1 MVIRYN
7 RRTLPYKV
15 FLALTLIVE
24 MHYFGLFTLPQGI
37 EFILYTNKAKW
48 IGALSVIV
56 ALICWNKHKSILK
69 PYIGFMK
76 KYLVVVEISIIL
88 ISFYTIIAYPKNSL
102 ITTYGFASYYLY
114 AFLAVPILYI
124 YAVEGGYEGLFRLFN
139 IIAIGMYIVTII
151 NGLSYMRTG
160 RLLSYSSLDL
170 SGELIRDGKVRLSSG
185 ALGFLMI
192 IYNVYKL
199 YCLRRSERKKIW
211 VPVISVILGF
221 LSIYF
226 TGNSRV
232 MLMTLFA
239 SVGVLIF
246 LGDGSEKKKLV
257 TIVAVIAGIVILF
270 GCGVIEKMLSSFSST
285 GELGGSSIARIG
297 AYKYYWDRFINNPLF
312 ANGFVGDEKYYDIV
326 HGTSGIYYQT
336 VYVRFFYDDVGIV
349 GQLAIL
355 GIFIL
360 GIYIWPLFRI
370 IKIGIRTCKNYLYSN
385 GKLVM
390 ALACY
395 LVCTTPTLIV
405 LDAGRVIAFPI
416 ILATTEFIYTTYLE
430 RYKRNEKSIKVAIT
444 NKIN

>member
-15 FLALTLIVE
+15 LLTFILVIE

-48 IGALSVIV
+48 IGAVSVIV
-56 ALICWNKHKSILK
+56 ALICWNKHKSLLK
-69 PYIGFMK
+69 PYMGFLK
-76 KYLVVVEISIIL
+76 KYLAVVMISIIL
-88 ISFYTIIAYPKNSL
+88 ISFYTIIAYPKNPL

-151 NGLSYMRTG
+151 NGISYMRTG
-160 RLLSYSSLDL
+160 RLLLSYSSLDL
-170 SGELIRDGKVRLSSG
+170 SGGLIRDGKVRLSSG

-199 YCLRRSERKKIW
+199 YSLRHSERKKIW
-211 VPVISVILGF
+211 IPVISVILGF

-232 MLMTLFA
+232 MLLTLLA
-239 SVGVLIF
+239 SVGVLIL
-246 LGDGSEKKKLV
+246 LGDGSGKKKLV
-257 TIVAVIAGIVILF
+257 TIVAVIAGISILF
-270 GCGVIEKMLSSFSST
+270 GSGVVQQLLSSFSST

-312 ANGFVGDEKYYDIV
+312 ANGFVGDENYYDIV

-336 VYVRFFYDDVGIV
+336 VYVRFFYDDVGIA
-349 GQLAIL
+349 GQLALL
-355 GIFIL
+355 GIFLI

-370 IKIGIRTCKNYLYSN
+370 IKIGIRTCKNNLYSN
-385 GKLVM
+385 GKFVM
-390 ALACY
+390 AIACY
-395 LVCTTPTLIV
+395 LVCTTPTLII
-405 LDAGRVIAFPI
+405 LDAGRVIAFPV
-416 ILATTEFIYTTYLE
+416 ILATAEFIYTTYLE
-430 RYKRNEKSIKVAIT
+430 RYK
-444 NKIN
+444 